1 MSSLSQMP
9 SITAALG
16 PKCKIIIMTANE
28 VTLEPMQ
35 QLISDEC
42 GFHTETSRFIIVGA

>member
-16 PKCKIIIMTANE
+16 PKCKIIIMTAND

-35 QLISDEC
+35 QLIAAEC
-42 GFHTETSRFIIVGA
+42 GFHTKKSRFIIVGA